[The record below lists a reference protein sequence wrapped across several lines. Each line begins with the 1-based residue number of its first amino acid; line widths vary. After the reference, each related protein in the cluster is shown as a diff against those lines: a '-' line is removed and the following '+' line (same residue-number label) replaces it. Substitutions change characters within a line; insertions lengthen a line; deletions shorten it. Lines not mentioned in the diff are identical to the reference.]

1 MEITKKELQ
10 LFRAITLT
18 NPETVSAL
26 AQTTSTSL
34 SYVPPPLKDWRKKAS
49 PPSIEKGERRNPG
62 SQTPSTHPR

>member
-18 NPETVSAL
+18 NPETVSEL

-34 SYVPPPLKDWRKKAS
+34 SYVSTTLKRLEKK
-49 PPSIEKGERRNPG
+49 RLH
-62 SQTPSTHPR
+62 HPA